1 MSDTTDATI
10 AETTDDTIAETTDDT
25 PTAVTTAVEPA
36 QQDESDGI
44 STDRNTEVE
53 PVEVSDGADR
63 RHPEPGDAEPD
74 EAADTFPREYVER
87 LRRESQNY
95 RERATKG
102 DTYAQRL
109 HTELVRATGKLA
121 DPTDLPFDAEHLDDP
136 DVLAAAV
143 DDLLAR
149 KPHLA
154 TRKPGGDIGQ
164 GLVSGNG
171 SGVDLAAILRQKAQ

>member
-1 MSDTTDATI
+1 MTDTTDTTVS
-10 AETTDDTIAETTDDT
+10 ETADDTTT
-25 PTAVTTAVEPA
+25 VE
-36 QQDESDGI
+36 
-44 STDRNTEVE
+44 NTEVE
-53 PVEVSDGADR
+53 PAEDKDERNLRESSTG
-63 RHPEPGDAEPD
+63 EPGGNLPQGEPD
-74 EAADTFPREYVER
+74 DTEPAEDADTFPREYVER

-121 DPTDLPFDAEHLDDP
+121 DPTDLPFDADHLDDP
-136 DVLAAAV
+136 DGLAAAV

-154 TRKPGGDIGQ
+154 TRKPAGDIGQ
-164 GLVSGNG
+164 GPVAGNG
-171 SGVDLAAILRQKAQ
+171 SGVDLAAILRQRAQ